1 MIATLLAL
9 GLAAVDPCAPVQPV
23 APDPATARVYRDVAD
38 ADLAAGSRDGA
49 AAAYRDA
56 LARDP
61 EDGASRA
68 ALQRLCAAGG
78 NDPFQEGLRRMDA
91 EDLPGAA
98 RAFEAAHSAD
108 GNASAALLGGIARYE
123 LGDDA
128 AAERLLRAAERDP
141 AHREEARFYLGLLAL
156 REGDGARAASL
167 LEGAATNPALA
178 SPALDLARVARRDG
192 RVILSFVAESGW
204 DSNVNLGPGGPD
216 GVAALSDGS
225 ASLAASALWRPQGAR
240 GPYLRAG
247 GLLHELATQDAYD
260 FAGIEA
266 AGGWQ
271 LRAGRHGAAA
281 EYEYAHRS
289 LGGDDYLGAHRL
301 LASAWLRRGRAV
313 AAGSY
318 AVRFESFA
326 GEWAP
331 FSGVLHRA
339 EARATL
345 DPTPRLRLGLAYAG
359 GRDDARESVLSYW
372 DHGPRAE
379 VRLLFGRVRLGMAL
393 GLTLRAYDVFD
404 AALGARRHD
413 AYLDGAAFVDV
424 DLADRWTARAGLVGR
439 HARSNVDALAYDKL
453 APSVAIG
460 YTLGL

>member
-1 MIATLLAL
+1 MIAPLLAL
-9 GLAAVDPCAPVQPV
+9 ALAAVDPCAPVQPV
-23 APDPATARVYRDVAD
+23 PPDPVTAQAYREVAD
-38 ADLAAGSRDGA
+38 AELAAGSRDSA

-61 EDGASRA
+61 SDEASRA
-68 ALQRLCAAGG
+68 ALQRLCAAHGP
-78 NDPFQEGLRRMDA
+78 DPFQDGLRRMDA

-98 RAFEAAHSAD
+98 RAFEAAFAAD

-123 LGDDA
+123 LGDDE

-156 REGDGARAASL
+156 REGDGARASSL

-178 SPALDLARVARRDG
+178 SPALDLARLARRDG
-192 RVILSFVAESGW
+192 RLIFSLVAESGW
-204 DSNVNLGPGGPD
+204 DSNVNLGPGGPEGPAAQSD
-216 GVAALSDGS
+216 GTAALS
-225 ASLAASALWRPQGAR
+225 ASILWRPSGAR
-240 GPYLRAG
+240 GPYLRAA
-247 GLLHELATQDAYD
+247 GLLHNLAQLDAYD
-260 FAGIEA
+260 LGGVEA
-266 AGGWQ
+266 AAGWQ

-281 EYEYAHRS
+281 EYEYAHRT

-301 LASAWLRRGRAV
+301 LASGWLRRGRAV

-326 GEWAP
+326 GGWSP

-345 DPTPRLRLGLAYAG
+345 DATSRLRLGLAYAG

-372 DHGPRAE
+372 EHGPRAE
-379 VRLLFGRVRLGMAL
+379 VRLLLGRARLGVDL

-404 AALGARRHD
+404 EALGARRRD
-413 AYLDGAAFVDV
+413 TYLDGAAFVEV
-424 DLADRWTARAGLVGR
+424 DLADRWTARAGIIGR
-439 HARSNVDALAYDKL
+439 NARSNVDALAYDKL